1 MRPQYRVFKRQC
13 SDSERFCCDALAVH
27 GVQADMSLILGRMQY
42 TMALD
47 TVDLVEIAL
56 GKKTTVSLREEES
69 LCSVAIQA
77 KLSRSSQL
85 STWI

>member
-1 MRPQYRVFKRQC
+1 MRPQYRVSKTQC
-13 SDSERFCCDALAVH
+13 FDSERFCRGALTVH
-27 GVQADMSLILGRMQY
+27 GVQADMSLALGRMQY

-56 GKKTTVSLREEES
+56 GKKTTVSLRGEEC
-69 LCSVAIQA
+69 LCSIAIQA